1 MLPNTAAVTLLAL
14 LLYFYMSLNVGRARV
29 KFGVKAPATSG
40 HPDFERV
47 FRVHMNTLEWMPI
60 FLPALWLCAV
70 YVGDFA
76 AAGVGFVWIIGRII
90 YMVGYTTAAAKRNIG
105 FGIQALAAGILLV
118 TALVGIV
125 MRIIQVG

>member
-1 MLPNTAAVTLLAL
+1 
-14 LLYFYMSLNVGRARV
+14 
-29 KFGVKAPATSG
+29 
-40 HPDFERV
+40 
-47 FRVHMNTLEWMPI
+47 MNTLEWMPI

>member
-1 MLPNTAAVTLLAL
+1 MLPNTAAVTLLGL

-29 KFGVKAPATSG
+29 RFGVKAPATSG
-40 HPDFERV
+40 QPDFERV

-70 YVGDFA
+70 YVGDFV
-76 AAGVGFVWIIGRII
+76 AAGVGIVWIIGRII
-90 YMVGYTTAAAKRNIG
+90 YMVGYTKAAEKRNSG
-105 FGIQALAAGILLV
+105 FGIQALAAGILFV